1 MPAFAGNAP
10 DAGDVLWVDFGS
22 PMGREQ
28 AGRRPALVLSGRDY
42 NSTSSVL
49 IVCPIT
55 RKQRDW
61 PFTVTVPPIG
71 LLSGFVLVDQIKV
84 VDPAIRAFNKAG
96 SVPGEILAEVRAQ
109 LAVLPGIL
117 FAV

>member
-1 MPAFAGNAP
+1 MPLTAGNVP
-10 DAGDVLWVDFGS
+10 DTGDVLWVDFGS
-22 PMGREQ
+22 PVGREQ
-28 AGRRPALVLSGRDY
+28 AGRRPALVLSSRDY
-42 NSTSSVL
+42 NAASSVL

-61 PFTVTVPPIG
+61 PFTVAVPPIG

-96 SVPGEILAEVRAQ
+96 RVPADVLAEVRGQ
-109 LAVLPGIL
+109 LAALLGIPV
-117 FAV
+117 AV